1 MLKGDARVECCG
13 LSNRQRKAAAV
24 DSPVA
29 LPLVVVVVVVVVV
42 RPVLILAARVA
53 PRGGSSGR
61 VDAREVVGPVALVPL
76 AESIVVAAA
85 QDLTTMGAA
94 YVIRERKDYAN

>member
-29 LPLVVVVVVVVVV
+29 LPLVVVVVV

>member
-1 MLKGDARVECCG
+1 M
-13 LSNRQRKAAAV
+13 SNRQRKAAAV

-29 LPLVVVVVVVVVV
+29 LPLVVVVVVV

-53 PRGGSSGR
+53 PRAGSSGR

>member
-1 MLKGDARVECCG
+1 

-29 LPLVVVVVVVVVV
+29 LPLVVVVVVV

-53 PRGGSSGR
+53 PRAGSSGR